1 MTGPRTTADLRLARA
16 RAATHADLPDS
27 YAEAV
32 AALQARG
39 RFGIR
44 LGLARTRALLKALGH
59 PERGLRGVLVGGTN
73 GKGSVVALLGAC
85 LAAAGYRAG
94 EAPKPHLVTYRER
107 LRIAGRPIEPG
118 PFASLVREVLPAA
131 DRVAR
136 RHGPPT
142 EFELMTALL
151 FTWFDRQRVD
161 LAVVE
166 VGLGGRLDAT
176 HAWDG
181 GVAVVTNVDLDHTEW
196 LGPTV
201 AAIAREEAAII
212 SRGDVA
218 VTGAA
223 GEALAVVRARA
234 RRVGAPLAE
243 AEPAPVLAMDRNGL
257 VVRLPGLGEVRVGLL
272 GRHQAANVAV
282 AHAALDALAEKGI
295 AVVPPAARRAGYAA
309 ARWPGRLE
317 IIEVDGAGP
326 GGATAEV
333 VLDGAHNP
341 AGAAVLAAA
350 LDELRPLLREGSGRR
365 PAPLTLLLAIMSD
378 KDVDGVI
385 RPLAGSRTLA
395 GARVIATQVEGPR
408 ALPAERLA
416 ARWAALAGPGAGQVT
431 AAADL
436 GAALA
441 EAVSTAAGP
450 VVVAG
455 SLYLVGAVRARLVD
469 DPDLR
474 DPPAQADLLPGEPA
488 RHVVSSR
495 PA

>member
-1 MTGPRTTADLRLARA
+1 
-16 RAATHADLPDS
+16 
-27 YAEAV
+27 
-32 AALQARG
+32 
-39 RFGIR
+39 
-44 LGLARTRALLKALGH
+44 
-59 PERGLRGVLVGGTN
+59 
-73 GKGSVVALLGAC
+73 
-85 LAAAGYRAG
+85 
-94 EAPKPHLVTYRER
+94 
-107 LRIAGRPIEPG
+107 
-118 PFASLVREVLPAA
+118 
-131 DRVAR
+131 
-136 RHGPPT
+136 
-142 EFELMTALL
+142 
-151 FTWFDRQRVD
+151 
-161 LAVVE
+161 VVE

-196 LGPTV
+196 LGSTV
-201 AAIAREEAAII
+201 GAIAREEAAII
-212 SRGDVA
+212 SRGDLA
-218 VTGAA
+218 VTGAT

-243 AEPAPVLAMDRNGL
+243 AEPAPVVAMDRSGL

-282 AHAALDALAEKGI
+282 AHAALDALEEKEI

-317 IIEVDGAGP
+317 IINANGAGP
-326 GGATAEV
+326 GGAAAEV

-350 LDELRPLLREGSGRR
+350 LDELRPLLREGAGTR
-365 PAPLTLLLAIMSD
+365 PAPVTLLLAIMGD

-385 RPLAGSRTLA
+385 RPLAGSRALA
-395 GARVIATQVEGPR
+395 GARVIATQVEGSR
-408 ALPAERLA
+408 ALPAEQLA
-416 ARWAALAGPGAGQVT
+416 ERWATLAGPGAGRVT
-431 AAADL
+431 ARTDL
-436 GAALA
+436 NAALDDA
-441 EAVSTAAGP
+441 LSTAAGP

-474 DPPAQADLLPGEPA
+474 DPPPQADLFPGETVRQA
-488 RHVVSSR
+488 GAKR